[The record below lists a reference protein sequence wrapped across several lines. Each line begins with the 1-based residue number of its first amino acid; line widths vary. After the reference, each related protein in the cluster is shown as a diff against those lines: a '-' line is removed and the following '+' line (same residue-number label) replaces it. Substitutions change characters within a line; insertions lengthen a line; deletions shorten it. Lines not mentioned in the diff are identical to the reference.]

1 MGIKGNQWGA
11 RLASLTLLVA
21 ILTAPQIPNVVAN
34 TTPTRTPLTV
44 IGEDRISSSSIRLIL
59 SSSGGSGTGA
69 VTFAVKGSGCSIDPT
84 TLVLST
90 TSKTICVVTATKAA
104 SAGFNAET
112 SVSKSFEFP
121 RPFPKSI
128 LIFSNTVF
136 TGISGTPIVLGT
148 LGGDQPVT
156 YSVSGQNCSIKDII
170 EFGKVKGQAVV
181 ASAPTICRVTARS
194 VLGKAVTGGSYVFPY
209 VSVYRDFTFAAA
221 PLTPAASPTPT
232 PTPVPKPTSG
242 VITQPSP
249 VSPPTTSGNDCSTN
263 PSSLCGTAGT
273 PVSPLPLPAPTLIA
287 SPAPAPTL
295 IASPA
300 PAPTLVASPAPAPT
314 LVASPAPTQKVSFVE
329 VLCFDTYPASNNPKT
344 PVTATIATRVV
355 ESLANSQ
362 ICPEGMTRKIN
373 QKPVFAEAGIFLSSD
388 KKQIN
393 YSPAK
398 DNSAGAG
405 NRLERFF
412 ACNTQ
417 ISMSP
422 KRPDIPKTTTT
433 ISRTLG
439 DDELNCPKGSTFVAT
454 VFYYGYKTIKGQGYG
469 GLGGQWPSWTY
480 SSQPTKQKTS
490 FGGKCAFVG
499 QVGFWESSEKHVL
512 VCRPDAKSG
521 QLTWTQ

>member
-1 MGIKGNQWGA
+1 MIGRGLADMRNYWTA
-11 RLASLTLLVA
+11 RVSPLALLLA
-21 ILTAPQIPNVVAN
+21 IVTIPQIPSSIAN
-34 TTPTRTPLTV
+34 PTPTPSRVPLSVT
-44 IGEDRISSSSIRLIL
+44 GEDRISSSSVRLIL
-59 SSSGGSGTGA
+59 GSSGGSGTGA
-69 VTFAVKGSGCSIDPT
+69 VTFTVQGRGCSIDPK
-84 TLVLST
+84 TLVLSAT
-90 TSKTICVVTATKAA
+90 IKTQCVVTARKAA

-112 SVSKSFEFP
+112 SASKSFEFP

-128 LIFSNTVF
+128 LIFTNTVF
-136 TGISGTPIVLGT
+136 TGTSGTPIVLGA

-156 YSVSGQNCSIKDII
+156 YSVSGQNCSIKEII

-181 ASAPTICRVTARS
+181 ASAATICRVTATS
-194 VLGKAVTGGSYVFPY
+194 VLGKAVREGSYVFPY
-209 VSVYRDFTFAAA
+209 VSVYRDFTFV
-221 PLTPAASPTPT
+221 AASPTPT
-232 PTPVPKPTSG
+232 PTPTLSPAPKPTSG

-249 VSPPTTSGNDCSTN
+249 VSPPTTSGVDCTSN
-263 PSSLCGTAGT
+263 PSPLCGASGT
-273 PVSPLPLPAPTLIA
+273 PVSPSPLPAPTLMA

-295 IASPA
+295 MASPA
-300 PAPTLVASPAPAPT
+300 PV
-314 LVASPAPTQKVSFVE
+314 PTQSDTYVE
-329 VLCFDTYPASNNPKT
+329 VLCYETYPASNNPKT
-344 PVTATIATRVV
+344 PVTATIATRVLKSFAEAQV
-355 ESLANSQ
+355 
-362 ICPEGMTRKIN
+362 CPEGMTRKIN
-373 QKPVFAEAGIFLSSD
+373 EKPVFAEAGIFLSSD

-469 GLGGQWPSWTY
+469 GLGGQWPSWTT
-480 SSQPTKQKTS
+480 SSQPTKQQTS
-490 FGGKCAFVG
+490 VAGKCAFDG
-499 QVGFWESSEKHVL
+499 QVGFWESSAKHVL
-512 VCRPDAKSG
+512 VCRPNAKSG

>member
-1 MGIKGNQWGA
+1 MGIKRNQWAA

-34 TTPTRTPLTV
+34 TTPPRTPLTV

-136 TGISGTPIVLGT
+136 TGTSGTPIVLGT

-156 YSVSGQNCSIKDII
+156 YSVSGQNCSIKDVI

-232 PTPVPKPTSG
+232 PTPTPSPVPKPTSG

-273 PVSPLPLPAPTLIA
+273 PVSPFPLPAPTLI
-287 SPAPAPTL
+287 
-295 IASPA
+295 
-300 PAPTLVASPAPAPT
+300 
-314 LVASPAPTQKVSFVE
+314 ASPAPTQKVSFVE

-373 QKPVFAEAGIFLSSD
+373 EKPVFAEAGIFLSSN
-388 KKQIN
+388 KTQIN
-393 YSPAK
+393 YSPTK
-398 DNSAGAG
+398 DNSAGYG

-417 ISMSP
+417 ASISP
-422 KRPDIPKTTTT
+422 KRLDIPKTTMT

-469 GLGGQWPSWTY
+469 GLAGQWPSWTY

-512 VCRPDAKSG
+512 VCRSDAKSG

>member
-1 MGIKGNQWGA
+1 M
-11 RLASLTLLVA
+11 
-21 ILTAPQIPNVVAN
+21 
-34 TTPTRTPLTV
+34 
-44 IGEDRISSSSIRLIL
+44 
-59 SSSGGSGTGA
+59 
-69 VTFAVKGSGCSIDPT
+69 
-84 TLVLST
+84 
-90 TSKTICVVTATKAA
+90 
-104 SAGFNAET
+104 
-112 SVSKSFEFP
+112 
-121 RPFPKSI
+121 
-128 LIFSNTVF
+128 
-136 TGISGTPIVLGT
+136 
-148 LGGDQPVT
+148 
-156 YSVSGQNCSIKDII
+156 
-170 EFGKVKGQAVV
+170 
-181 ASAPTICRVTARS
+181 
-194 VLGKAVTGGSYVFPY
+194 
-209 VSVYRDFTFAAA
+209 
-221 PLTPAASPTPT
+221 
-232 PTPVPKPTSG
+232 
-242 VITQPSP
+242 
-249 VSPPTTSGNDCSTN
+249 
-263 PSSLCGTAGT
+263 
-273 PVSPLPLPAPTLIA
+273 
-287 SPAPAPTL
+287 
-295 IASPA
+295 
-300 PAPTLVASPAPAPT
+300 
-314 LVASPAPTQKVSFVE
+314 
-329 VLCFDTYPASNNPKT
+329 
-344 PVTATIATRVV
+344 TATIATRVV